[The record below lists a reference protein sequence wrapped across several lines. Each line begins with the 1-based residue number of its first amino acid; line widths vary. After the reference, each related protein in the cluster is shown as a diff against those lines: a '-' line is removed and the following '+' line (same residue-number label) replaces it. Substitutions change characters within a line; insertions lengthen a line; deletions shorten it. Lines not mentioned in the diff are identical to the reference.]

1 MKFKRPL
8 IWLAIW
14 LAFSCATRAD
24 LPSLFTN
31 ATPGAQPLPRRPSII
46 LVVADGLGYGDLSC
60 YGQTNF
66 QTPSLDRLAAEGVR
80 FTNYYAADT
89 ANLPG
94 WAALLLGR
102 DAEHLRQSADATV
115 PLAPGEA
122 TVAQILQP
130 AGYRT
135 GFIGEWDLGDENSSG
150 APWKKGFNE
159 FAGYLGPADAAN
171 FYADYIWSL
180 PPHYSYD
187 QASGKFI
194 QWDPSRGLPSA
205 GKEMIY
211 VNTKGKNEY
220 IPDLLA
226 KASLNF
232 IKDNQPDQ
240 FNHYRPFF
248 LVLNYPLPGAGNGTV
263 PTDAPYSDEPWPQAQ
278 KNKAAMIS
286 RLDGFISQL
295 EEQLPKFGLTNDVVL
310 FFTSAAGPRTN
321 GGVDPNFFHSIAP
334 SNPLRVPMIVRW
346 TGTLPAGAVSAVP
359 WGAADFLPTA
369 AQIAVIPPP
378 GGIDGASLLPS
389 LAALGPTNRVS
400 RLKP

>member
-1 MKFKRPL
+1 MGGD
-8 IWLAIW
+8 LAGV
-14 LAFSCATRAD
+14 SCATRAD
-24 LPSLFTN
+24 LASLFTN
-31 ATPGAQPLPRRPSII
+31 ATPGAGSLPRRPSII

-66 QTPSLDRLAAEGVR
+66 QTPGLDRLAAEGVR

-89 ANLPG
+89 ANSPG

-102 DAEHLRQSADATV
+102 DAGHLRQSAGATV
-115 PLAPGEA
+115 PLAPGDT
-122 TVAQILQP
+122 TVAQVLQP

-150 APWKKGFNE
+150 APWEKGFYE
-159 FAGYLGPADAAN
+159 FAGYLGSGDATN
-171 FYADYIWSL
+171 YYADYIWRNA
-180 PPHYSYD
+180 P
-187 QASGKFI
+187 Q
-194 QWDPSRGLPSA
+194 SRLSTNYQRIDYC

-211 VNTKGKNEY
+211 PNTKGNNKY

-226 KASLNF
+226 DTALNF
-232 IKDNQPDQ
+232 IKDNQPDR

-295 EEQLPKFGLTNDVVL
+295 EEQLPKSGLTNDVVL

-359 WGAADFLPTA
+359 WAAADFLPTA
-369 AQIAVIPPP
+369 AQVAMIPAP
-378 GGIDGASLLPS
+378 GGIDGASLFPS
-389 LAALGPTNRVS
+389 LTALGPTNRVS